1 LPPLARL
8 LKEANDMALL
18 FETLLLLLIT
28 FGLGLGLG
36 WMIWKDS
43 GRRA

>member
-1 LPPLARL
+1 
-8 LKEANDMALL
+8 MALL

-28 FGLGLGLG
+28 FALGLGLG